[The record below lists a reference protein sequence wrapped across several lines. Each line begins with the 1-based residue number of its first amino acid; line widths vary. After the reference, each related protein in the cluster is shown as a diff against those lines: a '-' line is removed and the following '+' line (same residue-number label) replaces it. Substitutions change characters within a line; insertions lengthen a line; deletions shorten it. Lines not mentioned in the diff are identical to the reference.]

1 MASSRTTG
9 SRRKGRT
16 GPAGAADPKAALRA
30 ELLAALEAA
39 LDAAVRAH
47 QSAIEGA
54 VHDEAKP
61 ENDKDTRALE
71 QSYVA
76 RGQAQRVEDLRAA
89 VAAVQAMAVRRF
101 GADDPIA
108 AGALVVADEDGD
120 ERRLFVAP
128 DGGGTALAGGAV
140 QVVTPRSPLGR
151 ALCGKRRG
159 DDLEIAIAG
168 RVRALEIVAVE

>member
-1 MASSRTTG
+1 MARSRTP
-9 SRRKGRT
+9 
-16 GPAGAADPKAALRA
+16 GPDKAGPDKAELRA
-30 ELLAALEAA
+30 ELVAALAAA
-39 LDAAVRAH
+39 LDAAIRAH
-47 QSAIEGA
+47 QSALEGA
-54 VHDEAKP
+54 THAEARA

-76 RGQAQRVEDLRAA
+76 RGQAQRVDDLRAA
-89 VAAVQAMAVRRF
+89 VAAVQAMALRRF

-159 DDLEIAIAG
+159 DDLEVAIAG
-168 RVRALEIVAVE
+168 RARALSIVRVE